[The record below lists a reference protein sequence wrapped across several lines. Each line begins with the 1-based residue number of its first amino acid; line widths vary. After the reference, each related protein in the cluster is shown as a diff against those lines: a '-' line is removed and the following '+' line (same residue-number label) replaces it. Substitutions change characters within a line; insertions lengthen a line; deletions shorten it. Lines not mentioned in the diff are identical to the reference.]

1 MKFKKSVSF
10 FLLLNLF
17 VTTPA
22 FATSNT
28 LRGKTCK
35 KIGITKVYY
44 ASTFTCVK
52 VGKKLVWN
60 RGVDLMATPLP
71 KPAK

>member
-1 MKFKKSVSF
+1 MKFKRSVSF

-22 FATSNT
+22 FATSTT

-60 RGVDLMATPLP
+60 KGKPLVAVP
-71 KPAK
+71 LKPSH